1 MISAQVRLFGFAS
14 LDLSG
19 VARTACVLPWMDY
32 IWSMEISTVWP
43 IVLLLLTYLACRCAK
58 KVDEWTYFAFLL
70 IFLVF
75 PSNSASVLRFFNCV
89 KFDARGRSP
98 RTIKVLMADMSI
110 GCRSDRYKLTRI
122 FAWVMLVIY
131 PVGVPVLCFAVL
143 FWYRKRINPKSDVAP
158 GEDTPNDRPGVTRT
172 ASIRKL
178 LADTNKVERAPL
190 RKINQWRV
198 R

>member
-1 MISAQVRLFGFAS
+1 
-14 LDLSG
+14 
-19 VARTACVLPWMDY
+19 
-32 IWSMEISTVWP
+32 
-43 IVLLLLTYLACRCAK
+43 
-58 KVDEWTYFAFLL
+58 
-70 IFLVF
+70 
-75 PSNSASVLRFFNCV
+75 
-89 KFDARGRSP
+89 
-98 RTIKVLMADMSI
+98 MADMSI